1 MNDQSHS
8 HHAARI
14 GRHSPNAASKLALRA
29 VIALACVPWCAG
41 VSAQSFPTKPV
52 RIIASVPP
60 GGPVDLVARLTATK
74 LSEAYG
80 GRSFVVENR
89 AGAAGMIG
97 ADYVAKSAPDGYT
110 LLIASPSTLAISPAL
125 HPNPPYDALRDFAP
139 ISTSTVAAFML
150 VVHPSLPARSVKELV
165 AFARSKPGVLDYASS
180 GAGSFTHLSMELFN
194 SMAKTKIVH
203 IPFSG
208 AAPAALDVMSGRV
221 HMMVNSVATTVPFL
235 KQGKLRGL
243 AVTDAKRSAYL
254 PDLPTMSEAGVTGY
268 EATNWFGLVARA
280 GTPREVI
287 VSLNAALTKGF
298 STPDMKEKLLSQGL
312 EPLLTTPEN
321 FDKVIRD
328 EITKW
333 AKVVKD
339 SGAKVD

>member
-150 VVHPSLPARSVKELV
+150 VVHPSLPARSV
-165 AFARSKPGVLDYASS
+165 
-180 GAGSFTHLSMELFN
+180 
-194 SMAKTKIVH
+194 
-203 IPFSG
+203 
-208 AAPAALDVMSGRV
+208 
-221 HMMVNSVATTVPFL
+221 
-235 KQGKLRGL
+235 
-243 AVTDAKRSAYL
+243 
-254 PDLPTMSEAGVTGY
+254 
-268 EATNWFGLVARA
+268 
-280 GTPREVI
+280 
-287 VSLNAALTKGF
+287 
-298 STPDMKEKLLSQGL
+298 
-312 EPLLTTPEN
+312 
-321 FDKVIRD
+321 
-328 EITKW
+328 
-333 AKVVKD
+333 
-339 SGAKVD
+339 